1 MTDHQF
7 SLILDGLRK
16 QGGFIETIIYSTGQ
30 FGAASAELLVD
41 LISSLTDIQ
50 LINVYGGGLRLNLQ
64 RVVRA
69 CNEMAMKL
77 KKIKLSNVNLND
89 GQIVADLCQIIEL
102 TETVSHLDLS
112 WACLSP

>member
-1 MTDHQF
+1 M
-7 SLILDGLRK
+7 
-16 QGGFIETIIYSTGQ
+16 
-30 FGAASAELLVD
+30 LVD

-50 LINVYGGGLRLNLQ
+50 LINVSGGGLRLNMQ

-69 CNEMAMKL
+69 CNEVAMNL

-89 GQIVADLCQIIEL
+89 NQIVADLCQIIEKTESL
-102 TETVSHLDLS
+102 THLDVS